1 MKSLSAKLAI
11 AFFIASLSG
20 LFFLAVLAARVVAR
34 EFDVYVEA
42 QDRQTMVSRLRDYYA
57 AKGDWSGVDSTILAG
72 EEAQRSTLRTAFIL
86 IDADGAVVFP
96 HNLPPGFSRPPDIL
110 SPDGT
115 PIVVGQKV
123 VGTMFSGPEAF
134 GPRRPPGGFI
144 DRINRNLLL
153 AGLGGA
159 ALSLALGILLSRS
172 LTRTL
177 RELTAAT
184 NAIAL
189 GASVEPVPVRTK
201 DELGTLARAFNRMND
216 SLTRARELRLRMTAD
231 IAHELRTPLSVILGH
246 AEALSEGVLPPSPET
261 FHIIHD
267 EANHLSRLV
276 DDLRTLS
283 MSEAGELTLYLQPHA
298 VAKLLDKIGAA
309 FKSKAQAKKIGLS
322 VDVPSGLPEVD
333 IDADRMSQVMGNL
346 LLNALR
352 HTARGGRIEVT
363 AEAHPGGVRIR
374 VHNNGPEIDPEELE
388 HIFDRF
394 YGGRAK
400 PRRRD
405 EGSGLG
411 LAIAKSIVEAHGGK
425 IWAESAPGEGATFVI
440 ELPIRNADDPTTHPA
455 QSTQLV

>member
-1 MKSLSAKLAI
+1 MRSLSAKLAI
-11 AFFIASLSG
+11 AFFVASLSG
-20 LFFLAVLAARVVAR
+20 LFFLAILAARVVAR
-34 EFDVYVEA
+34 EFDVYVED
-42 QDRQTMVSRLRDYYA
+42 QDRQAMASRLRDYYTT
-57 AKGDWSGVDSTILAG
+57 KGDWTGVDSTILAG
-72 EEAQRSTLRTAFIL
+72 EEAQRPTLRTAFIL
-86 IDADGAVVFP
+86 IDANGSMVFP
-96 HNLPPGFSRPPDIL
+96 HNLPADFGHPPDMAP
-110 SPDGT
+110 SDGT

-184 NAIAL
+184 NAIAI

-201 DELGTLARAFNRMND
+201 DELGTLARAFNRMNE
-216 SLTRARELRLRMTAD
+216 SLARARELRLRMTAD

-246 AEALSEGVLPPSPET
+246 AEALSEGVLPPTPET

-283 MSEAGELTLYLQPHA
+283 MSEAGELTLYPQPYP
-298 VAKLLDKIGAA
+298 VAKLLDKTKAA
-309 FKSKAQAKKIGLS
+309 FTSHARSKKISLS
-322 VDVPSGLPEVD
+322 MSLPADLPDVDV
-333 IDADRMSQVMGNL
+333 DADRMSQVMGNL
-346 LLNALR
+346 LTNALR
-352 HTARGGRIEVT
+352 HTPRGGRIEVS
-363 AEAHPGGVRIR
+363 AEAEPGGVRIR
-374 VHNNGPEIDPEELE
+374 VHNNGPEIDQEELA

-394 YGGRAK
+394 YGGRTK
-400 PRRRD
+400 PRPRD
-405 EGSGLG
+405 EGTGLG
-411 LAIAKSIVEAHGGK
+411 LAIAKSIVESHGGK
-425 IWAESAPGEGATFVI
+425 IWAESAPGEGATFVV
-440 ELPIRNADDPTTHPA
+440 ELPGTNPDDPIPPLPHTP
-455 QSTQLV
+455 QSN